1 MTHSERL
8 TEYAGYVH
16 EFLDQLLSE
25 KECQGQIINAM
36 RYSALAGGKRLRP
49 ALVME
54 FYRLS
59 GGNPKDALPFAVA
72 L

>member
-8 TEYAGYVH
+8 AEYARYVH
-16 EFLDQLLSE
+16 EFLDELLSE
-25 KECQGQIINAM
+25 KECQGQEQIIKAM

-54 FYRLS
+54 FYRL
-59 GGNPKDALPFAVA
+59 
-72 L
+72 